1 MIFYPRRK
9 TVAYLG
15 IACLVAG
22 VAAAYLAHE
31 RASSILSLG
40 SIVAILGSVF
50 LLGPVIRN
58 QTIDVGDANFV
69 VRTFG
74 RAVELKPTHLT
85 AVVKD
90 KAGAKSY
97 RFKSGNLLYQVTPLA
112 YHHANILQQ
121 EFDRL
126 FDLDRLGI
134 TTTGPRRQ
142 KKIASANAGS
152 HTQYRGRGSRHRPGV
167 AEF

>member
-1 MIFYPRRK
+1 MMFYPHRK
-9 TVAYLG
+9 TAAYLG

-22 VAAAYLAHE
+22 VAVAYVAHE

-40 SIVAILGSVF
+40 SIVAIFGAIIF
-50 LLGPVIRN
+50 LGPVIRN
-58 QTIDVGDANFV
+58 QTITVGGASLLL
-69 VRTFG
+69 RTFG
-74 RAVELKPTHLT
+74 RAVGLKATHLT
-85 AVVKD
+85 EVVRN
-90 KAGAKSY
+90 KAGGMSY

-134 TTTGPRRQ
+134 TITGPRRPNQ
-142 KKIASANAGS
+142 TRQPSPGERLGS
-152 HTQYRGRGSRHRPGV
+152 NRTFLVRRGCALR
-167 AEF
+167 

>member
-9 TVAYLG
+9 AAAYLG
-15 IACLVAG
+15 VACLVAG

-31 RASSILSLG
+31 RSSSILSLG
-40 SIVAILGSVF
+40 AIVAILVSF
-50 LLGPVIRN
+50 FFLGPVIRN
-58 QTIDVGDANFV
+58 QTIGVGDASLV

-74 RAVELKPTHLT
+74 RAAELKATHLT
-85 AVVKD
+85 EVVKN
-90 KAGAKSY
+90 KAGAMSY
-97 RFKSGNLLYQVTPLA
+97 RFKSRNLLYQVTPLA

-134 TTTGPRRQ
+134 TFTGPRSPNKNHSSQRRMAPSVPLSRVT
-142 KKIASANAGS
+142 ASAR
-152 HTQYRGRGSRHRPGV
+152 RG
-167 AEF
+167 

>member
-1 MIFYPRRK
+1 MVFYPRRK
-9 TVAYLG
+9 TAAYLG

-31 RASSILSLG
+31 RSSSILSLG
-40 SIVAILGSVF
+40 SIVAILGSVAF
-50 LLGPVIRN
+50 LGPVIRN
-58 QTIDVGDANFV
+58 QTIGVGDASLV

-74 RAVELKPTHLT
+74 RAVELKATHLT
-85 AVVKD
+85 EVVKD
-90 KAGAKSY
+90 KSGAMSY

-134 TTTGPRRQ
+134 TITGPSRPNKNHCSQRRR
-142 KKIASANAGS
+142 AHSVPLSRFTSSAR
-152 HTQYRGRGSRHRPGV
+152 RG
-167 AEF
+167 